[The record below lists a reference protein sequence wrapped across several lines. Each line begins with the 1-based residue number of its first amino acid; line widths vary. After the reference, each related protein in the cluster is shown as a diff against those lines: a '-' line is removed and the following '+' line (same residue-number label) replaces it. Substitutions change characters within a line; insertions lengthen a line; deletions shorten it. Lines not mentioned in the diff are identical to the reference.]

1 MRQNAGYNVPQIIV
15 IGAYKVVIMVK
26 TLTLLQMHC
35 SWLPLSL
42 GDATYYVPTCS
53 SMSYFL
59 ASGERSTR
67 LSPLHSTMYS
77 ACSCLC

>member
-1 MRQNAGYNVPQIIV
+1 
-15 IGAYKVVIMVK
+15 MVK

-42 GDATYYVPTCS
+42 GDTTYYVPTCS

-59 ASGERSTR
+59 ASGELSTS
-67 LSPLHSTMYS
+67 LPQLHSDMSFTFAAA
-77 ACSCLC
+77 AC